1 MAHGEHTAHTGGG
14 LRSRP
19 LPVIYPI
26 PLPQQGTPS
35 SRESPGRSR
44 DGHRRLTWG
53 SKRRRSRAWSR
64 ARRTAIPA
72 STAPPPAF
80 VSARARPGPFR
91 TGYLA
96 TRPGSP
102 APRPAASQWVFIRE
116 ATSLLAA
123 ANEMANVGGGG
134 GGGGGGAGKMAV
146 RRGLRRHRGCRAAA
160 PLAQRSSVAA
170 SGWFP

>member
-1 MAHGEHTAHTGGG
+1 MAHGEHTAHAGGG
-14 LRSRP
+14 AAVTAPSRY
-19 LPVIYPI
+19 LPNAPT
-26 PLPQQGTPS
+26 PAGHPQQQGEPRTLSGRPPTAHLRQQEEEEPGLEPGPPRRHPS
-35 SRESPGRSR
+35 P
-44 DGHRRLTWG
+44 
-53 SKRRRSRAWSR
+53 
-64 ARRTAIPA
+64 
-72 STAPPPAF
+72 TAPPPAF

-102 APRPAASQWVFIRE
+102 APLPAASQWVFIRE

-160 PLAQRSSVAA
+160 PLAPRSSVAA
-170 SGWFP
+170 SG